1 MPIFRWAVLA
11 TAALA
16 WTVGLQRYAWAPA
29 AFAGMLLLLYWVR
42 GTSSNW
48 QAWLGVSS
56 AYALAAL
63 IVFNN
68 DYLQVPTLL
77 RLAIDLGASMVLA
90 LPYVLHR
97 AWSQRLSPVFRWA
110 PLACSWVLL
119 EWLQRSYGPYGSWGS
134 LAYSFTDVLPLMQW
148 AAIGGVGAIV
158 LLVCIVAVWVEQI
171 VVLRGKEAL
180 SNGVALIALL
190 ATASGYSWMRMPHQ
204 PSTDVAHAAAIA
216 LDDATYRS
224 VVVGRDMRAL
234 AMADAP
240 ARALA
245 APVFAQAHERLLAHT
260 REALAAGAT
269 LVVWPETVPTLEEQ
283 LPSLI
288 DSVQQ
293 LAAEKHAELLITPW
307 LVLHAGEFPYGRN
320 LAIAVD
326 ASGER
331 LRFDKGHPV
340 PGMETKI
347 RSGGEVPALWAAQA
361 GLATVAICMD
371 YDFPSYVRAGAAAH
385 PGLLL
390 VPADDWPAVRR
401 VHLDMH
407 RLRAIE
413 MGSSMVR
420 SAHNGR
426 SALIDPYGRILAS
439 ADSDRDV
446 MLLGDVPRHGVSTLY
461 AAWGEWVEKVCAGML
476 LVLVL
481 WRLVKWRSFRPLR
494 PPVEDAA
501 RIGGT
506 AATG

>member
-1 MPIFRWAVLA
+1 MQIFRWAVLA

-16 WTVGLQRYAWAPA
+16 WTVGLQRYAWSPA
-29 AFAGMLLLLYWVR
+29 AFLGLVLLLYWVR
-42 GTSSNW
+42 DTTSNW
-48 QAWLGVSS
+48 QAWLGVSG

-63 IVFNN
+63 IIVNN
-68 DYLQVPTLL
+68 DYLQAPTLL
-77 RLAIDLGASMVLA
+77 RLAIDLGGSVVLA
-90 LPYVLHR
+90 VPFVLHR
-97 AWSQRLSPVFRWA
+97 AWSPRLSPALRWVPFA
-110 PLACSWVLL
+110 TTWVLL

-148 AAIGGVGAIV
+148 AAVGGVAAIT
-158 LLVCIVAVWVEQI
+158 LIVCIVAVWTEQV
-171 VVLRGKEAL
+171 VVLRGKEAV
-180 SNGVALIALL
+180 SNVFALTMLL
-190 ATASGYSWMRMPHQ
+190 LVVFAYSWMRLPSR
-204 PSTDVAHAAAIA
+204 PSTDVARAAVVA

-224 VVVGRDMRAL
+224 VTGRDMRAL
-234 AMADAP
+234 AQADAP
-240 ARALA
+240 TRAQA
-245 APVFAQAHERLLAHT
+245 APVFAQAHERLLTHT

-269 LVVWPETVPTLEEQ
+269 LVVWPETVPTLDEQ
-283 LPSLI
+283 LPALI

-293 LAAEKHAELLITPW
+293 LAAEKHAEFLITPW
-307 LVLHAGEFPYGRN
+307 LVLHASEFPYGRN

-347 RSGGEVPALWAAQA
+347 RSGGELPALWAAQA

-371 YDFPSYVRAGAAAH
+371 YDFPSYIRAGAAAH

-439 ADSDRDV
+439 ADSNQDV
-446 MLLGDVPRHGVSTLY
+446 MLLGEVPRHGVSTLY
-461 AAWGEWVEKVCAGML
+461 AAWGEWVEKVCAGIFLIL
-476 LVLVL
+476 LL
-481 WRLVKWRSFRPLR
+481 WRMVKWRSFRPER
-494 PPVEDAA
+494 APVEDAA
-501 RIGGT
+501 QIGGT